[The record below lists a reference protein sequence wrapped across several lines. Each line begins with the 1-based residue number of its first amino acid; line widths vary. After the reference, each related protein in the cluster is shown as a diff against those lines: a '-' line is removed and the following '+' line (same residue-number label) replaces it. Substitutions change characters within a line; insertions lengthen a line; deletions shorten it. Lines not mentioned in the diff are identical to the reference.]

1 MRPKMIL
8 KCTLKW
14 LGGLFAAFALYAL
27 SFGPA
32 LQFTGAEPGKGW
44 GGTNPVIRFVYAPL
58 REVGG
63 GLPMAYEHYILWWLS
78 DADSSTAK

>member
-1 MRPKMIL
+1 MLPKMIL
-8 KCTLKW
+8 KRMLKW

-32 LQFTGAEPGKGW
+32 LRFTGAEPSKGW

-78 DADSSTAK
+78 DADSSVSK